1 MDDIEVWISLLQTVG
16 VPSVVCAASFFYIFK
31 KDLWAQA
38 ERREYMLRE
47 EEADSR
53 VFTLVQNSN
62 DALGEMSKA
71 LDIMTKSNEHLA
83 DSIGRLIERK

>member
-1 MDDIEVWISLLQTVG
+1 MEIEVWVELMQTVG
-16 VPSVVCAASFFYIFK
+16 VPSVVCAAAFFYIYK
-31 KDLWAQA
+31 KDIWAQN
-38 ERREYMLRE
+38 ERREYMERE

-53 VFTLVQNSN
+53 VFMLVQKSN
-62 DALGEMSKA
+62 EALSEMSKA

>member
-1 MDDIEVWISLLQTVG
+1 
-16 VPSVVCAASFFYIFK
+16 VCAASFFYRYK
-31 KDLWAQA
+31 KDVWAQS
-38 ERREYMLRE
+38 ERREYMERE

-53 VFTLVQNSN
+53 VFTLVQKSN
-62 DALGEMSKA
+62 DALNEMSKA